1 MDYPTLT
8 RSLIWAMTCPGSSGS
23 NTCLQGIAMTPGSGR
38 RGSQG
43 DGSSRRLQLVTRSAI
58 SFSLLIK
65 LQEWVFLGEVIRQFS
80 WFSLLYG
87 NLLDRQG
94 WPGTFF
100 SSLSFHFVTELRT
113 AHGGGGGA
121 EVVVPPPPGTQAH
134 EPWTRGP
141 RSRGV
146 WPRPLPSPGLCSQ
159 SSVSH
164 PGSLHETAL

>member
-1 MDYPTLT
+1 
-8 RSLIWAMTCPGSSGS
+8 
-23 NTCLQGIAMTPGSGR
+23 MTPGSGR

-80 WFSLLYG
+80 WFSLLCG

-121 EVVVPPPPGTQAH
+121 EVVVPPP
-134 EPWTRGP
+134 RGHSGP
-141 RSRGV
+141 
-146 WPRPLPSPGLCSQ
+146 
-159 SSVSH
+159 
-164 PGSLHETAL
+164 